1 MATRRQTHAVSRSAT
16 PSPVPATTPADS
28 DEFSL
33 EGDDVLGRLQSLA
46 DDADP
51 ARAATSRNDPGDP
64 GEEEDAASSVSDAT
78 AVVPGLPADAGSR
91 AQRRAR
97 EIQDDLLRYM
107 SEPSNKIPVSARNYI
122 MSRVF
127 ELVNSYADLRAEASL
142 ERGAAVALRGQLIE
156 TRREMAELQRANPGP
171 SSGSGPVSGRA
182 AAGPCCS
189 GMQGAPSTMP
199 PGVRS
204 YAAAL
209 TGAHS
214 GALPAHGA
222 KTVDNDAAAPPA
234 PVARQE
240 HQHVAFL
247 TPTSPTTTPA
257 QDVLRLL
264 KTNIDPASNGI
275 ADVTLRHTRYGLTV
289 FTNTSD
295 TVHNMVRA
303 IQENSVTRASIAV
316 RVPGKRKPHVRF
328 SGVDPDVSQDRF
340 FTLLN
345 ERNAGL
351 QVDETQ
357 CAVKMVFRERSG
369 TNAFVAEVDPESFD
383 KLITRQRVTL
393 GWTAVRVTE
402 DLHVP
407 TCTFCATYG
416 HGRNSCPHRTD
427 PTKATC
433 MKCGGNHLA
442 IACSV
447 RMGDPAVCCA
457 ECRRAGR
464 TAEGHPAGFPA
475 CPILTERVARI
486 RARTDY
492 GPRQ

>member
-16 PSPVPATTPADS
+16 PSPVPATTPADP

-64 GEEEDAASSVSDAT
+64 GEEDDAASSVSDAT
-78 AVVPGLPADAGSR
+78 AVVPGLPADVGSR
-91 AQRRAR
+91 VQRRAR
-97 EIQDDLLRYM
+97 EIEDELSRYM
-107 SEPSNKIPVSARNYI
+107 SESSNK
-122 MSRVF
+122 
-127 ELVNSYADLRAEASL
+127 
-142 ERGAAVALRGQLIE
+142 RGAALALRGQLVE
-156 TRREMAELQRANPGP
+156 ARREVAAVQRANQEA
-171 SSGSGPVSGRA
+171 SSGPG
-182 AAGPCCS
+182 AGPGHGAGSCCS
-189 GMQGAPSTMP
+189 GVPGAPSAVP
-199 PGVRS
+199 PGVCS

-209 TGAHS
+209 TGAHC
-214 GALPAHGA
+214 GAPSSHGA
-222 KTVDNDAAAPPA
+222 QITDPDAVATSAPA
-234 PVARQE
+234 ARQE

-247 TPTSPTTTPA
+247 TPTAPTTTPA

-295 TVHNMVRA
+295 TIHNMVRA
-303 IQENSVTRASIAV
+303 IQDNSVTRASIAV

-340 FTLLN
+340 FAMLN

-351 QVDETQ
+351 QVNEEQ
-357 CAVKMVFRERSG
+357 CAVRMVFRERSG
-369 TNAFVAEVDPESFD
+369 TNAFVAEVDPESFH
-383 KLITRQRVTL
+383 KLIERQRVTL

-402 DLHVP
+402 DFHVP
-407 TCTFCATYG
+407 TCTFCAAYG
-416 HGRNSCPHRTD
+416 HGRNSCPHKTD

-433 MKCGGNHLA
+433 MKCAGNHLA
-442 IACSV
+442 LACSGWATRPYAARNAGARV
-447 RMGDPAVCCA
+447 GR
-457 ECRRAGR
+457 RRATRRGS
-464 TAEGHPAGFPA
+464 
-475 CPILTERVARI
+475 L
-486 RARTDY
+486 RA
-492 GPRQ
+492 PF